1 MTKNGIRAI
10 AIAGF
15 TAGLLDL
22 TQAIVLFGWTVPV
35 SIAAG
40 LVGRQTARSG
50 GAGIYTLG
58 VLLHFVIAVSFAAA
72 YYFVSRR
79 LRFLAEHWLVC
90 GLFYGMAV
98 ELVMDLVVLPLSAL
112 HARGPFAL
120 TDLIL
125 GLAVHMVVVGVPI
138 AYCVRRFGHTA

>member
-40 LVGRQTARSG
+40 LISRQTARSG